1 MKKKITLLLF
11 LLSALMTLSGCTIT
25 IMGTTV
31 DNVSTVPMVIL
42 VLSFTTLT
50 VSTWSFIISL
60 VVSIVKKI
68 PGAKKVMKISAI
80 TWIVSLLVI
89 VGISFVILGG
99 A

>member
-1 MKKKITLLLF
+1 MKKRMILLLT
-11 LLSALMTLSGCTIT
+11 LSLAVMTLSGCTIT

-31 DNVSTVPMVIL
+31 DNVGTVPMIIF
-42 VLSFTTLT
+42 VLSLTTVI

-60 VVSIVKKI
+60 IVNIAKKI

-80 TWIVSLLVI
+80 TWIVSFLVI
-89 VGISFVILGG
+89 VGVSFVMLGG